1 MFNDEKRKKQEN
13 YMMKKLYQQLL
24 SKETKVDKCI

>member
-24 SKETKVDKCI
+24 SKEIKVDKCI